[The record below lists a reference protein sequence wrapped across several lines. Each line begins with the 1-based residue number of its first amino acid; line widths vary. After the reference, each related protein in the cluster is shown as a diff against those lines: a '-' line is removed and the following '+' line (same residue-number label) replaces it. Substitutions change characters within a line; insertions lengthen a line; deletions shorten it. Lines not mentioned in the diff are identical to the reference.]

1 MQSTRWIALGLATLG
16 IGSLAGAQIDGP
28 TPLAWRW
35 SASTAVAPS
44 GTPTIDGDNVYVGV
58 GGRVYCVD
66 KATGNKKWQYP
77 LIEPIDGYFKS
88 SPVVAGGLVIA
99 AGTNKTIYAIDPA
112 KGEKVWT
119 YEAPGG
125 VLGNPV
131 LAGRFIVFNIDGKE
145 LMAVDSTDGKPVWEN
160 PERIFDGMMGG
171 LTSYGTDVFF
181 FTRTR
186 QLWVLKTTTKRADRL
201 ATFQNLS
208 PDSVPLISGDML
220 YVASG
225 NYVVAVNPAS
235 GAARWQSQVP
245 ESLIYGPAVMVDG
258 VAVGTAEGN
267 LIILDSTGQIK
278 TKRTGEGATAKR
290 ERMIVALGSR
300 PIASPAPVG
309 RLFAVPTANGAL
321 NLVDPEKGELVWSF
335 LIQPLTAGLKASTSA
350 TNPATTGQS
359 VERAGLI
366 VSVPAAGPATLS
378 GKTMF
383 LLASDGSLLAFDKDQ
398 GVDLTGPAVQLVWP
412 SQGAQVGTRKGPLD
426 VFFRISDEAT
436 GVAEKS
442 LKITVND
449 KPVDFTYG
457 RDGFAMMRFGQG
469 LKNGILQD
477 GRATFIVTVSDWM
490 GNETVS
496 KFTLM
501 VDNDLAPLVLPGG
514 TRPDAGTTGGGRQ
527 GGGRGGGGSASG
539 G

>member
-1 MQSTRWIALGLATLG
+1 MQSSRWIALGLATLG
-16 IGSLAGAQIDGP
+16 ITSLAGAQIDGP

-58 GGRVYCVD
+58 GGRVFCVD

-88 SPVVAGGLVIA
+88 SPIVAGGLVIA
-99 AGTNKTIYAIDPA
+99 AATNKTIYAIDPA
-112 KGEKVWT
+112 KGEKVWS

-131 LAGRFIVFNIDGKE
+131 LAGKYVVFNLDGKE
-145 LMAVDSTDGKPVWEN
+145 LMAVDATDGKPAWEN

-171 LTSYGTDVFF
+171 LASYNTDVFF

-186 QLWVLKTTTKRADRL
+186 QLWVLKTTTKRANRL

-208 PDSVPLISGDML
+208 SDSVPLISGDQL

-225 NYVVAVNPAS
+225 NYVVSVNPIS
-235 GAARWQSQVP
+235 GAARWQSAVP
-245 ESLIYGPAVMVDG
+245 QSLIYGPAVMVDG
-258 VAVGTAEGN
+258 VAVGTAEGS

-278 TKRTGEGATAKR
+278 SRRVGEGATAKR
-290 ERMIVALGSR
+290 ERMIVELGSR
-300 PIASPAPVG
+300 PIASPAAVG
-309 RLFAVPTANGAL
+309 KLFAVPTANGAL
-321 NLVDPEKGELVWSF
+321 NLVDPEKGEVVWSF
-335 LIQPLTAGLKASTSA
+335 LIQPLTAGLKASN
-350 TNPATTGQS
+350 TNQANNSQS

-366 VSVPAAGPATLS
+366 VSVPAAGPAVLS

-398 GVDLTGPAVQLVWP
+398 GIDLTGPAVQLVWP
-412 SQGAQVGTRKGPLD
+412 NQGAQVGTRKGPLD

-442 LKITVND
+442 LKITVNE
-449 KPVDFTYG
+449 KPIDFTYG
-457 RDGFAMMRFGQG
+457 RDGFATMRFGQG

-477 GRATFIVTVSDWM
+477 GRATFTVTVSDWM
-490 GNETVS
+490 GNQTMS
-496 KFTLM
+496 SFTLM
-501 VDNDLAPLVLPGG
+501 IDNDLAPIALPGG
-514 TRPDAGTTGGGRQ
+514 TRPDAGGGRQ
-527 GGGRGGGGSASG
+527 GGGGAATGG
-539 G
+539 

>member
-1 MQSTRWIALGLATLG
+1 MQSSRWIALGLATLG
-16 IGSLAGAQIDGP
+16 IVSLAGAQIDGP

-77 LIEPIDGYFKS
+77 LIEPIDGFFKS
-88 SPVVAGGLVIA
+88 TPVVAGGLVIA
-99 AGTNKTIYAIDPA
+99 AATNKTIYAIDPA
-112 KGEKVWT
+112 KGEKVWS

-125 VLGNPV
+125 VFGNPV
-131 LAGRFIVFNIDGKE
+131 VAGKFVVFNLDGKE
-145 LMAVDSTDGKPVWEN
+145 LMAIDASDGKPVWEN
-160 PERIFDGMMGG
+160 PERIFDGLMGG
-171 LTSYGTDVFF
+171 LAAYNSDVFF

-186 QLWVLKTTTKRADRL
+186 QLWVLKTTTKRASKL

-208 PDSVPLISGDML
+208 VDSVPVISGDML

-225 NYVVAVNPAS
+225 NFVVAINPAS
-235 GAARWQSQVP
+235 GASRWQSQVP
-245 ESLIYGPAVMVDG
+245 LSLIHGPAVMVDG
-258 VAVGTAEGN
+258 VAVGTAEGS

-278 TKRTGEGATAKR
+278 TRRVGEGATAKR
-290 ERMIVALGSR
+290 ERMIVELGSR
-300 PIASPAPVG
+300 PIASPAAVG
-309 RLFAVPTANGAL
+309 KLFAVPTANGAL
-321 NLVDPEKGELVWSF
+321 NLVDPDKGELVWSF
-335 LIQPLTAGLKASTSA
+335 LIQPLTAGLKASNSNQA
-350 TNPATTGQS
+350 NSQNAQG
-359 VERAGLI
+359 VERAGVI

-398 GVDLTGPAVQLVWP
+398 GVDLTGPAVSLVWP

-426 VFFRISDEAT
+426 VFFHISDEAT

-457 RDGFAMMRFGQG
+457 RDGFATMRFGQG

-477 GRATFIVTVSDWM
+477 GRATFTVTVSDWM
-490 GNETVS
+490 GNTTTS
-496 KFTLM
+496 TFTLM
-501 VDNDLAPLVLPGG
+501 VDNDLAPITTPGG
-514 TRPDAGTTGGGRQ
+514 TRPDAGSGRTGGGRQ
-527 GGGRGGGGSASG
+527 GGGGAASG